1 MARGRLQYA
10 FLAGLRQLDTEATAT
25 AGSMDDEFREVKR
38 VADGSWEGASG
49 RQEGAE
55 VRVRCQVEDGEF
67 ERLDPM
73 TGGFEHQG
81 KLALVCHFRDLERAG
96 LVEAATGVATLRA
109 TCRLTAIYDLHG
121 NIQQA
126 MPGQGLHCTEAR
138 PLSYGLGMKLNLLL
152 LVFEDRD
159 QTAKG

>member
-1 MARGRLQYA
+1 MRGRLINA
-10 FLAGLRQLDTEATAT
+10 FLAGLRQLDTEATED
-25 AGSMDDEFREVKR
+25 AGSYDQEFREAKR
-38 VADGSWEGASG
+38 LDNGSWEGAQG
-49 RQEGAE
+49 RQEKPE

-73 TGGFEHQG
+73 TGGFEHQN
-81 KLALVCHFRDLERAG
+81 KLGLVFHFRDLERAG
-96 LVEAATGVATLRA
+96 LVDAATGNATLRVTA
-109 TCRLTAIYDLHG
+109 RLTAIYDLRG

-126 MPGQGLHCTEAR
+126 MPGAGLHCVEAR
-138 PLSYGLGMKLNLLL
+138 PVSYGLGQRLNLLL